1 MHVAFGHA
9 HEIGRKHVVA
19 APVYRSGTG
28 DNRQAG
34 CSQTHVVL
42 GFPTPS
48 LKDDY
53 QPSVVAAGLFGE
65 GMSSPLL
72 DQVRERRGLVY
83 YAACSTDLGGQFV
96 IEASTAPEQFDELFS
111 EVMRLL
117 AAQTGTTDPVGLGR
131 ARNQI
136 AVRNLRRE
144 GKAFLSD

>member
-1 MHVAFGHA
+1 VHVAFGHA

-28 DNRQAG
+28 NKRQAG

-53 QPSVVAAGLFGE
+53 QPSVAAALFGE

-72 DQVRERRGLVY
+72 DPVRERRGLVY
-83 YAACSTDLGGQFV
+83 CAARSTDLGGQFV